1 MADWVKRAS
10 EWIGLGPRESDR
22 YDDYDRDLPPHA
34 RGDERVLGDDY
45 GDESDTYE
53 DSQAYDRVYGH
64 DPYEPDEAASEHTEV
79 TELVPAR
86 RPQAHTPSHTPS
98 PASAP
103 IPSASP
109 RIEPEQVQEQQPV
122 EQARTADIGRIIF
135 ITPKTFNEARSIGEN
150 FRDGFP
156 VIINLTFM
164 EHDHARRV
172 VDFASG
178 LIFGLNGSIEKVD
191 NGVFLLSPHN
201 VRVTTE
207 DKQRIAEGFY
217 NQS

>member
-10 EWIGLGPRESDR
+10 EWIGLGPRDTDR
-22 YDDYDRDLPPHA
+22 YDDYESDVPPRA
-34 RGDERVLGDDY
+34 RGDERVLGDEY
-45 GDESDTYE
+45 GDESETYE
-53 DSQAYDRVYGH
+53 DSQAYDRVYLR
-64 DPYEPDEAASEHTEV
+64 DDEDFDEPASEHTEV
-79 TELVPAR
+79 TELVPTHRPRTQAPAPAAVPTPPAR
-86 RPQAHTPSHTPS
+86 P
-98 PASAP
+98 
-103 IPSASP
+103 
-109 RIEPEQVQEQQPV
+109 EPVQEQSV
-122 EQARTADIGRIIF
+122 EQPHTADINRIIF

-156 VIINLTFM
+156 VIINLSFM

>member
-10 EWIGLGPRESDR
+10 EWIGLGPRETDR
-22 YDDYDRDLPPHA
+22 YDDYENDRPGA
-34 RGDERVLGDDY
+34 ERVLGDDY
-45 GDESDTYE
+45 GEESETYE
-53 DSQAYDRVYGH
+53 DSQAYDRLYVR
-64 DPYEPDEAASEHTEV
+64 DDEYEDVPSEQTEV

-86 RPQAHTPSHTPS
+86 PTRHQP
-98 PASAP
+98 PAPA
-103 IPSASP
+103 ASP
-109 RIEPEQVQEQQPV
+109 TGPSRPDPLEEEPV
-122 EQARTADIGRIIF
+122 EEQPRTADINRIIF

-156 VIINLTFM
+156 VIINLSFM

>member
-22 YDDYDRDLPPHA
+22 YGDYERDLSPRA
-34 RGDERVLGDDY
+34 RDDERVLGDDY

-53 DSQAYDRVYGH
+53 DSQAYDRVYLQGEEI
-64 DPYEPDEAASEHTEV
+64 DAPATEQTEV
-79 TELVPAR
+79 TELVPTR
-86 RPQAHTPSHTPS
+86 
-98 PASAP
+98 
-103 IPSASP
+103 SP
-109 RIEPEQVQEQQPV
+109 RTQAPAPSVAPSLPARPEPFQEQPVV
-122 EQARTADIGRIIF
+122 EQPHTADINRIIF

-156 VIINLTFM
+156 VIINLSFM

-178 LIFGLNGSIEKVD
+178 LIFGLNGSIEKVN

>member
-10 EWIGLGPRESDR
+10 EWIGLGPRDTDR
-22 YDDYDRDLPPHA
+22 YDDYEYDR
-34 RGDERVLGDDY
+34 RGEERVLGDDY
-45 GDESDTYE
+45 GEESDTYE
-53 DSQAYDRVYGH
+53 DSQAYDRVYLRS
-64 DPYEPDEAASEHTEV
+64 DEDDVVSEHTEV
-79 TELVPAR
+79 TELVQTGHTRSQVPAPAAA
-86 RPQAHTPSHTPS
+86 PQV
-98 PASAP
+98 PALP
-103 IPSASP
+103 DHV
-109 RIEPEQVQEQQPV
+109 EEQPV
-122 EQARTADIGRIIF
+122 EDHPRTADINRIIF

-156 VIINLTFM
+156 VIINLSFM

-178 LIFGLNGSIEKVD
+178 LIFGLNGSIEKVN

>member
-1 MADWVKRAS
+1 MAQWVKRAS
-10 EWIGLGPRESDR
+10 EWIGLGPRETDR
-22 YDDYDRDLPPHA
+22 YDDYDDELPA
-34 RGDERVLGDDY
+34 RGHERVLGDDY
-45 GDESDTYE
+45 GDESGTYE
-53 DSQAYDRVYGH
+53 DSGVYEELYH
-64 DPYEPDEAASEHTEV
+64 PDEDDYDEPPHEHTEV
-79 TELVPAR
+79 TEMVPAR
-86 RPQAHTPSHTPS
+86 GSQGRTPAAVPTSVRP
-98 PASAP
+98 
-103 IPSASP
+103 
-109 RIEPEQVQEQQPV
+109 PV
-122 EQARTADIGRIIF
+122 EPAPYREPPVEPSRTADINRIIF

-156 VIINLTFM
+156 VIINLSFM

>member
-1 MADWVKRAS
+1 MADWVRRAS
-10 EWIGLGPRESDR
+10 EWIGLGPRETDR
-22 YDDYDRDLPPHA
+22 WDDYDTDLPPRA
-34 RGDERVLGDDY
+34 RGQERVLGDDY
-45 GDESDTYE
+45 GDESEAYE
-53 DSQAYDRVYGH
+53 DSQAYDRVYLQ
-64 DPYEPDEAASEHTEV
+64 DEDYDEPASEQTEV
-79 TELVPAR
+79 TELVPGRHPRNHA
-86 RPQAHTPSHTPS
+86 PAPAEAPSV
-98 PASAP
+98 PAVP
-103 IPSASP
+103 
-109 RIEPEQVQEQQPV
+109 EPEEEQPV
-122 EQARTADIGRIIF
+122 VEHPHTADINRIIF

>member
-10 EWIGLGPRESDR
+10 EWIGLGPRETDR
-22 YDDYDRDLPPHA
+22 YEDYERELPSQS
-34 RGDERVLGDDY
+34 RGDERVLSDDY

-53 DSQAYDRVYGH
+53 DSQAYGRVYAHEAFDGSSEPELTQPVPDRRSH
-64 DPYEPDEAASEHTEV
+64 DPATTESS
-79 TELVPAR
+79 A
-86 RPQAHTPSHTPS
+86 PSSPS
-98 PASAP
+98 PAPPARS
-103 IPSASP
+103 
-109 RIEPEQVQEQQPV
+109 EPAEED
-122 EQARTADIGRIIF
+122 QARTADINRIIF

-156 VIINLTFM
+156 VIINLSFM
-164 EHDHARRV
+164 EHDHARRI

-191 NGVFLLSPHN
+191 TGVFLLSPHN

>member
-1 MADWVKRAS
+1 MAQWVKRAS
-10 EWIGLGPRESDR
+10 EWIGLGPRETDR
-22 YDDYDRDLPPHA
+22 YDDYDDELAHD

-45 GDESDTYE
+45 GDESETYE
-53 DSQAYDRVYGH
+53 DSGAYEELYHQDMDDV
-64 DPYEPDEAASEHTEV
+64 DEPSPEHTEV
-79 TELVPAR
+79 TEMVPAR
-86 RPQAHTPSHTPS
+86 GPQGRTP
-98 PASAP
+98 AVVSAP
-103 IPSASP
+103 VHPD
-109 RIEPEQVQEQQPV
+109 EPERYRERPV
-122 EQARTADIGRIIF
+122 EPSRTADINRIIF

-156 VIINLTFM
+156 VIINLSFM

>member
-1 MADWVKRAS
+1 MADWVRRAS
-10 EWIGLGPRESDR
+10 EWIGLAPRETDR
-22 YDDYDRDLPPHA
+22 WDDYDNDLPPRA
-34 RGDERVLGDDY
+34 RGHERVLGDDY
-45 GDESDTYE
+45 GDESEAYE
-53 DSQAYDRVYGH
+53 DSQAYDRVYLQ
-64 DPYEPDEAASEHTEV
+64 DEDYDEPASEQTEV
-79 TELVPAR
+79 TELVPGRHPRSHA
-86 RPQAHTPSHTPS
+86 PAPAEAPSV
-98 PASAP
+98 PAVP
-103 IPSASP
+103 
-109 RIEPEQVQEQQPV
+109 EPEEEQPV
-122 EQARTADIGRIIF
+122 VEHPHTADINRIIF

>member
-1 MADWVKRAS
+1 MAQWVKRAS
-10 EWIGLGPRESDR
+10 EWIGLGPRETDR
-22 YDDYDRDLPPHA
+22 YDDYDDEPAHG

-45 GDESDTYE
+45 GDESGTYE
-53 DSQAYDRVYGH
+53 DSGAYDDLYRH
-64 DPYEPDEAASEHTEV
+64 DTDEFDEPSHEHTEV
-79 TELVPAR
+79 TEMVPAR
-86 RPQAHTPSHTPS
+86 GPQGRTPAAVSSPVRPE
-98 PASAP
+98 
-103 IPSASP
+103 
-109 RIEPEQVQEQQPV
+109 EPVPYREPPV
-122 EQARTADIGRIIF
+122 EPARTADINRIIF

-156 VIINLTFM
+156 VIINLSFM